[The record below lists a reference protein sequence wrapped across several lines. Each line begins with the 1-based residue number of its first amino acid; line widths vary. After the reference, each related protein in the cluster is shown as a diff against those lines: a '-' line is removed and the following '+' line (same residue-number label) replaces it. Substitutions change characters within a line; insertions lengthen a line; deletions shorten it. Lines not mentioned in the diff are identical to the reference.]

1 MIVELLAG
9 AILATLAIGYV
20 LRPVIRPDVPNL
32 PNLPNPPDPPLPP
45 DSPPP

>member
-32 PNLPNPPDPPLPP
+32 PNPPDPPPPP